1 MANDFRANPW
11 SIDTAYST
19 PPSAG
24 HIVSSMIK
32 ALSITWS
39 DQGAPGDQVV
49 IKDKNGIIIVD
60 AKAQAA
66 NTPVIIANPSWVN
79 GLFVPTLVSG
89 KLSITIHKG

>member
-1 MANDFRANPW
+1 MANDFTVNPW

-24 HIVSSMIK
+24 HIVSSQIK
-32 ALSITWS
+32 AISITWS
-39 DQGAPGDQVV
+39 DQVAAGDQVV
-49 IKDKNGIIIVD
+49 IKDRNGKIIVD

-66 NTPVIIANPSWVN
+66 NTAIILASPSWVS

-89 KLSITIHKG
+89 KLSITVHKG

>member
-1 MANDFRANPW
+1 MANDFSANPW
-11 SIDTAYST
+11 SIDTAYAT

-24 HIVSSMIK
+24 HITSSYIK

-39 DQGAPGDQVV
+39 DQAAAGNQVV
-49 IKDKNGIIIVD
+49 IKDKNGKIIVD

-66 NTPVIIANPSWVN
+66 NTPVILANPSWVN
-79 GLFVPTLVSG
+79 GLFVPTLDSG